1 MLILLPLSANCYMQY
16 TNLIWRDGE
25 PYSDKFDDIYYSST
39 RGESISGESEFNHV
53 FFRNNGLPERWQE
66 NRDFVIA
73 ELGFG
78 SALNCL
84 LTIRKWLNYLDEI
97 TCSSDAEGGVE
108 DKRTLHYIAI
118 EKYPFSA
125 EDIALLHAS
134 HAELKPYCDEMV
146 GNYPPAIKASHSRR
160 LFNGRVVIHYKFMD
174 AYDALNNAS
183 LNVDAWYLDGFSP
196 ANNPGIWSDKLFSK
210 LPENS
215 RLNATCA
222 TYTSAGLVKRNLQDA
237 GFEVKK
243 VKGHGKKRDMI
254 VAQLKF
260 KPQLDLRYADKPWFA
275 QRENDSE
282 YPEKVTILGG
292 GIAGL
297 SIAYSMVQRG
307 ISVTI
312 IDTHG
317 SEVKETSSNLAAII
331 YPRLS
336 LDNDVDT
343 EFYMSAFCHALSVI
357 NKLQEKNQK
366 KFWFDGGL
374 LQSIDEKRINLI
386 LTKFSFNSDYI
397 SINNDSLPQNIKNN
411 NQIFV
416 EYKKA
421 GTVIPEK
428 LCEALKRECG
438 DMLRFISSDITKV
451 QYDGDVW
458 SCMAGDKVI
467 NKEKL
472 LIIANGAKTKELEC
486 SAVFPVETV
495 RGQMMELNVTSASQD
510 ISKVVNSD
518 VYVTPVMSEKH
529 VVGGTYS
536 RENKSGEVED
546 RDNQALFESVN
557 SLYPGVFEAES
568 YKRAWVGFR
577 AMSKDRVPIV
587 GAVPDLE
594 FFNNEYADIKNGDI
608 KRRYQPAKNLK
619 GLYVSVAH
627 GSRGFTSCFLS
638 AEIIAS
644 QLLGEPSFVSKKVL
658 DYLNPSRFIVNDLKR
673 R

>member
-25 PYSDKFDDIYYSST
+25 PYSDRFDDIYYSST
-39 RGESISGESEFNHV
+39 GGESISGESEFNHV

-84 LTIRKWLNYLDEI
+84 LTIREWLHYLDE
-97 TCSSDAEGGVE
+97 TKCSSAVEEGVE
-108 DKRTLHYIAI
+108 TKRTLHYIAI

-134 HAELKPYCDEMV
+134 HTELKPYCDEMV
-146 GNYPPAIKASHSRR
+146 DNYPPAIKASHSRR

-196 ANNPGIWSDKLFSK
+196 ANNPGIWSDKLFST
-210 LPENS
+210 LPQNS
-215 RLNATCA
+215 RLHATCA
-222 TYTSAGLVKRNLQDA
+222 TYTSAGFVRRNLQDA
-237 GFEVKK
+237 GFDVKK

-254 VAQLKF
+254 VARLNH
-260 KPQLDLRYADKPWFA
+260 KPLLDLRYADKAWFV
-275 QRENDSE
+275 QREYDKN
-282 YPEKVTILGG
+282 YPENVTILGG

-312 IDTHG
+312 IDRHG
-317 SEVKETSSNLAAII
+317 SETKETSSNLAAII

-343 EFYMSAFCHALSVI
+343 DFYMSAFCHALYVL

-366 KFWFDGGL
+366 KFWFEGGL
-374 LQSIDEKRINLI
+374 LQSVDHKRIDLI
-386 LTKFSFNSDYI
+386 LKKFRFNNDYI
-397 SINNDSLPQNIKNN
+397 SINKYSLPQKIKNK
-411 NQIFV
+411 NQVFV

-421 GTVIPEK
+421 GTVIPK
-428 LCEALKRECG
+428 MLCDAIKKECG
-438 DMLRFISSDITKV
+438 DKLKFISSDITEI
-451 QYDGDVW
+451 QYDGNGW
-458 SCMAGDKVI
+458 NCMAGNKVI
-467 NKEKL
+467 NTEKL
-472 LIIANGAKTKELEC
+472 LIIANGAKTKELEY
-486 SAVFPVETV
+486 SASFPVETV
-495 RGQMMELNVTSASQD
+495 RGQMMELNVNSASQN

-518 VYVTPVMSEKH
+518 VYVTPVMADKH

-536 RENKSGEVED
+536 RDNKNVEVDD

-557 SLYPGVFEAES
+557 SLYPGVFEAEN

-577 AMSKDRVPIV
+577 AMSKDRVPVV
-587 GAVPDLE
+587 GAVPDFE

-608 KRRYQPAKNLK
+608 KKRYQPAKNLK

-644 QLLGEPSFVSKKVL
+644 QLLGEPSVVSKKVL